1 MPKNA
6 LYAQSGGV
14 TAVINASA
22 WGVIEAVR
30 AHPSHFGT
38 CYAARDGILGV
49 LNEEIIDLDQEDPFT
64 LAALRHTPGGAFGSC
79 RFDLGDP
86 ERDRR
91 QYERLVE
98 VFRAHDIGY
107 FFYNG
112 GGGSMDTAL
121 KVARIGDLLGYPIT
135 AVGVPKTIDND
146 LDATDTSPGFGS
158 AAKFI
163 ATVVREAS
171 LDVESMHTSSTKVF
185 ILEVMGRHA
194 GWLAAAAA
202 LAQEYDGRPPM
213 LILFA
218 EIPFDEAD
226 FLQNLRLTVECHGY
240 CVVVVSEGLKYPDGT
255 LFAVAQSHD
264 VYAYTQLGGAA
275 PRLAEM
281 IKKETGHK
289 LHWSVVDYIQRAARH
304 LASRVDVEQAYA
316 VGKAAV
322 EGVVA
327 GHRSFMPVIRREASM
342 PYRWSIGRVPLE
354 RVANIERGMPRD
366 FISPDGY
373 GITQACRDYL
383 RPLIEGEDYPP
394 FENGLPCYP
403 RIRGVLLPKRCGAFP
418 IDENG

>member
-1 MPKNA
+1 MPQNA

-30 AHPSHFGT
+30 AHPAHFGKI
-38 CYAARDGILGV
+38 YAARDGILGV
-49 LNEEIIDLDQEDPFT
+49 LREEIIDLDQEDPLT

-86 ERDRR
+86 DKDPQ

-98 VFRAHDIGY
+98 VFRAHDIGT

-121 KVARIGDLLGYPIT
+121 KIAKMGERMGFPIK
-135 AVGVPKTIDND
+135 AIGVPKTIDND
-146 LDATDTSPGFGS
+146 LAVTDSSPGFGS

-163 ATVVREAS
+163 ATAVREAS

-185 ILEVMGRHA
+185 VMEVMGRHA

-202 LAQEYDGRPPM
+202 LAQEFDGQPPM

-218 EIPFDEAD
+218 EVPFDQDD
-226 FLQNLRLTVECHGY
+226 FLEHLNRTIERHGY
-240 CVVVVSEGLKYPDGT
+240 CVVVVSEGIKNPDGE
-255 LFAVAQSHD
+255 LFSVAQSHD

-275 PRLAEM
+275 PRLAEL
-281 IKKETGHK
+281 IREKTGHK
-289 LHWSVVDYIQRAARH
+289 LHWAVVDYIQRASRH
-304 LASRVDVEQAYA
+304 IASKVDVEQAYA
-316 VGKAAV
+316 CGRAAV

-327 GHRSFMPVIRREASM
+327 SEDAFMPIIRRDSNQ
-342 PYRWSIGRVPLE
+342 PYRWSIGFTPLE
-354 RVANIERGMPRD
+354 TVADIEQGMPRNY
-366 FISPDGY
+366 ITPDGY
-373 GITQACRDYL
+373 GITQAARDYL
-383 RPLIEGEDYPP
+383 RPLIQGEDAPP
-394 FENGLPCYP
+394 FERGLPCYP
-403 RIRGVLLPKRCGAFP
+403 RIRGELLPKRCPPF
-418 IDENG
+418 DVKTE

>member
-14 TAVINASA
+14 SAVINASA

-30 AHPSHFGT
+30 AHPAHFGT
-38 CYAARDGILGV
+38 CFAARNGILGV
-49 LNEEIIDLDQEDPFT
+49 LEEEIFDLDEEDPLT

-86 ERDRR
+86 EKDRV

-98 VFRAHDIGY
+98 VFQAHDIGY

-121 KVARIGDLLGYPIT
+121 KVARMGEVMDYPIT

-146 LDATDTSPGFGS
+146 LPLTDACPGFGS

-171 LDVESMHTSSTKVF
+171 LDVESAHTSSTRVF
-185 ILEVMGRHA
+185 IIEVMGRHA

-213 LILFA
+213 LILFP
-218 EIPFDEAD
+218 EVPFDQAR
-226 FLQNLRLTVECHGY
+226 FLTHLQMAVHCHGY
-240 CVVVVSEGLKYPDGT
+240 CVVVAAEGLKNPDGS
-255 LFAVAQSHD
+255 LFSVAQNHD
-264 VYAYTQLGGAA
+264 VYAYTQLGGVA
-275 PRLAEM
+275 PRLAEL
-281 IKKETGHK
+281 IRAETGHK
-289 LHWSVVDYIQRAARH
+289 LHWSVVDYVQRAARH

-316 VGKAAV
+316 VGRAAV

-327 GHRSFMPVIRREASM
+327 GQHSFVPMIRRLSNV
-342 PYRWSIGRVPLE
+342 PYRWSIEPVPLE
-354 RVANIERGMPRD
+354 AVANIERGMPEEH
-366 FISPDGY
+366 ISPDGY
-373 GITQACRDYL
+373 GITAACREYL
-383 RPLIEGEDYPP
+383 RPLIGGEDYPP
-394 FENGLPCYP
+394 FEGGLPCYP
-403 RIRGVLLPKRCGAFP
+403 RIQGVLRPQRCPPLHA
-418 IDENG
+418 DSLY

>member
-30 AHPSHFGT
+30 AHPAHFGT
-38 CYAARDGILGV
+38 CYAAHDGILGV
-49 LNEEIIDLDQEDPFT
+49 LKEEIFDLDQEDPLT
-64 LAALRHTPGGAFGSC
+64 LAALLHTPGGAFGSC

-86 ERDRR
+86 EKDPR
-91 QYERLVE
+91 QYQRLVE
-98 VFRAHDIGY
+98 VFKAHDIGT

-121 KVARIGDLLGYPIT
+121 KVARIGELMGYPIN

-171 LDVESMHTSSTKVF
+171 LDVESMYTSSTKVF

-202 LAQEYDGRPPM
+202 LAQEYDGQPPM

-218 EIPFDEAD
+218 EIPFDGED
-226 FLQNLRLTVECHGY
+226 FLTQLQRTIERHGY
-240 CVVVVSEGLKYPDGT
+240 CVVVVSEGLKRADGS
-255 LFAVAQSHD
+255 LFSVAQTHE
-264 VYAYTQLGGAA
+264 VYAYTQLGGVA
-275 PRLAEM
+275 PRLADW
-281 IKKETGHK
+281 IKRETGHK
-289 LHWSVVDYIQRAARH
+289 LHWAVADYVQRAARH

-322 EGVVA
+322 ERVVA
-327 GHRSFMPVIRREASM
+327 GHHSFMPVIRRVTSV
-342 PYRWSIGRVPLE
+342 PYRWTIDHVPLE

-366 FISPDGY
+366 FISADGY

-383 RPLIEGEDYPP
+383 RPLIEGEAFPP
-394 FENGLPCYP
+394 FEHGLPCYP
-403 RIRGVLLPKRCGAFP
+403 RIRGILRPQLCPPFMFT
-418 IDENG
+418 E

>member
-22 WGVIEAVR
+22 CGVIDAVR
-30 AHPSHFGT
+30 AHPAHFGT
-38 CYAARDGILGV
+38 CFAARDGILGV
-49 LNEEIIDLDQEDPFT
+49 LREEIIDLDQEDPLT

-86 ERDRR
+86 ERDPR
-91 QYERLVE
+91 QYQRLVE

-121 KVARIGDLLGYPIT
+121 KVARIGELMGYPIT

-171 LDVESMHTSSTKVF
+171 LDVESMHTSSTRVF
-185 ILEVMGRHA
+185 LLEVMGRHA

-202 LAQEYDGRPPM
+202 LAQEYDGQPPM

-218 EIPFDEAD
+218 EVPFDQTD
-226 FLQNLRLTVECHGY
+226 FLRHLHLAIERHGY
-240 CVVVVSEGLKYPDGT
+240 CVVVVSEGLKEPDGT

-275 PRLAEM
+275 PRLADL
-281 IKKETGHK
+281 IKRETGRK

-304 LASRVDVEQAYA
+304 LASKVDVEQAYA

-327 GHRSFMPVIRREASM
+327 GHRSFMPVIRRQTSV

-354 RVANIERGMPRD
+354 RVANIERSMPRE

-383 RPLIEGEDYPP
+383 RPLIDGEDCPP

-403 RIRGVLLPKRCGAFP
+403 RIRGVLRPKRCPEFMIGT
-418 IDENG
+418 D

>member
-14 TAVINASA
+14 SAVINASA

-30 AHPSHFGT
+30 GHPAHFGT
-38 CYAARDGILGV
+38 CYAARNGILGV
-49 LNEEIIDLDQEDPFT
+49 LEEEIIDLDEEDPLT

-79 RFDLGDP
+79 RFDLGDLHA
-86 ERDRR
+86 DRA

-98 VFRAHDIGY
+98 VFHAHDIGY

-112 GGGSMDTAL
+112 GGGSMDTAH
-121 KVARIGDLLGYPIT
+121 KVARIGDELGYPIT

-146 LDATDTSPGFGS
+146 LGMTDTSPGFGS

-171 LDVESMHTSSTKVF
+171 LDVESAHTTSTRVF

-213 LILFA
+213 LILFP
-218 EIPFDEAD
+218 ESPFDLGD
-226 FLQNLRLTVECHGY
+226 FLTQLQMAIRTHGY
-240 CVVVVSEGLKYPDGT
+240 CVVVASEGLKNPDGS
-255 LFAVAQSHD
+255 LFSVAQSHD
-264 VYAYTQLGGAA
+264 IYAYTQLGGVA
-275 PRLAEM
+275 PRLAE
-281 IKKETGHK
+281 IIRQETGHK

-304 LASRVDVEQAYA
+304 LASRTDVEQAYA
-316 VGKAAV
+316 VGRAAV

-327 GHRSFMPVIRREASM
+327 GRHGFMPVIRRESDQ
-342 PYRWSIGRVPLE
+342 PYRWSIDRVPLE
-354 RVANIERGMPRD
+354 EVASIERGLPPS

-373 GITQACRDYL
+373 GITAACRDYL

-394 FENGLPCYP
+394 FERGLPCYP
-403 RIRGVLLPKRCGAFP
+403 RIRGVLRPQRCPPFRAEP
-418 IDENG
+418 PD

>member
-30 AHPSHFGT
+30 AHPAHFGT
-38 CYAARDGILGV
+38 CYAARNGILGV
-49 LNEEIIDLDQEDPFT
+49 LEEEILDLDEEDPLT

-86 ERDRR
+86 QTHRA

-112 GGGSMDTAL
+112 GGGSMDTAA
-121 KVARIGDLLGYPIT
+121 KVARIGEEMGYPIT

-146 LDATDTSPGFGS
+146 LGATDACPGFGS

-163 ATVVREAS
+163 ATSVRETS
-171 LDVESMHTSSTKVF
+171 LDVESAHTTSTRVF

-213 LILFA
+213 LILFP
-218 EIPFDEAD
+218 EVPFDKAH
-226 FLQNLRLTVECHGY
+226 FLTHLQMAIHTHGY
-240 CVVVVSEGLKYPDGT
+240 CVVVAAEGLKNPDGS
-255 LFAVAQSHD
+255 LFSVAQSHD
-264 VYAYTQLGGAA
+264 IYAYTQLGGVA
-275 PRLAEM
+275 PRLAEL
-281 IKKETGHK
+281 IRTETGHK
-289 LHWSVVDYIQRAARH
+289 LHWSVVDYVQRAARH

-316 VGKAAV
+316 VGRAAV

-327 GHRSFMPVIRREASM
+327 GHRSFMPVIRRESQQ
-342 PYRWSIGRVPLE
+342 PYRWSVGHVPLDQ
-354 RVANIERGMPRD
+354 VANVERGLPPEY
-366 FISPDGY
+366 ISPDGF
-373 GITQACRDYL
+373 GITAACRDYL
-383 RPLIEGEDYPP
+383 RPLISGEDYPP
-394 FENGLPCYP
+394 YENGLPCYP
-403 RIRGVLLPKRCGAFP
+403 RIRGVLRAQRCPQLRA
-418 IDENG
+418 DEL

>member
-1 MPKNA
+1 MPQNA

-30 AHPSHFGT
+30 GHPAHFGRI
-38 CYAARDGILGV
+38 YAARDGILGA
-49 LNEEIIDLDQEDPFT
+49 LREELIDLDHEDPLT
-64 LAALRHTPGGAFGSC
+64 LQALKHTPGGAFGSC

-86 ERDRR
+86 DTHPE

-121 KVARIGDLLGYPIT
+121 KVAKMGDRMGYPIT

-146 LDATDTSPGFGS
+146 LAITDSSPGFGS

-163 ATVVREAS
+163 ATTVREAS

-202 LAQEYDGRPPM
+202 LAQEFDGQPPM

-218 EIPFDEAD
+218 ETPFDEAD
-226 FLQNLRLTVECHGY
+226 FLDHLNRTIERHGY
-240 CVVVVSEGLKYPDGT
+240 CVVVVSEGLKNPDGS
-255 LFAVAQSHD
+255 LFSVAQSHD

-275 PRLAEM
+275 PRLSEL
-281 IKKETGHK
+281 IREKTGHK
-289 LHWSVVDYIQRAARH
+289 LHWAVVDYIQRAARH
-304 LASRVDVEQAYA
+304 IASKVDVDQAYA
-316 VGKAAV
+316 CGRAAV

-327 GHRSFMPVIRREASM
+327 GEHSFMPIIRRDSTQ
-342 PYRWSIGRVPLE
+342 PYRWSIGRTSLE
-354 RVANIERGMPRD
+354 SVADIEQGMPREY
-366 FISPDGY
+366 ITPDGY
-373 GITQACRDYL
+373 GITQEARDYL
-383 RPLIEGEDYPP
+383 RPLIQGEEQPP
-394 FENGLPCYP
+394 FERGLPAYP
-403 RIRGVLLPKRCGAFP
+403 RIRGELLPKRCPPF
-418 IDENG
+418 DVDHD

>member
-1 MPKNA
+1 MPQNA

-30 AHPSHFGT
+30 AHPAHFGR

-64 LAALRHTPGGAFGSC
+64 LSALRHTPGGAFGSC

-86 ERDRR
+86 TKDRR

-121 KVARIGDLLGYPIT
+121 KVAQIGDLLGYPIT

-218 EIPFDEAD
+218 EMPFNEDE
-226 FLQNLRLTVECHGY
+226 FFMHLQRTIERFGY
-240 CVVVVSEGLKYPDGT
+240 CVVVVSEGLKQPDGT
-255 LFAVAQSHD
+255 LFAVAQTHN

-275 PRLAEM
+275 PRLAEI
-281 IKKETGHK
+281 IKKRTGHK

-304 LASRVDVEQAYA
+304 LASKVDVEQAYA

-327 GHRSFMPVIRREASM
+327 GHHSFMPTIRREASV
-342 PYRWSIGRVPLE
+342 PYRWSVDRVPLE
-354 RVANIERGMPRD
+354 RVANIERGMPREY
-366 FISPDGY
+366 ISPDGY

-383 RPLIEGEDYPP
+383 RPLIGGEDYPP
-394 FENGLPCYP
+394 YENGLPCYP
-403 RIRGVLLPKRCGAFP
+403 RIRGILRPRRCPPFKLN
-418 IDENG
+418 ESQ

>member
-22 WGVIEAVR
+22 LGVIEAVR
-30 AHPSHFGT
+30 SHPAHFGT
-38 CYAARDGILGV
+38 CFAARDGILGV
-49 LNEEIIDLDQEDPFT
+49 LREEIIDLDQEDPLT

-86 ERDRR
+86 EKNVH

-98 VFRAHDIGY
+98 VFKAHDIGT

-112 GGGSMDTAL
+112 GGGSMDTAN
-121 KVARIGDLLGYPIT
+121 KVARISDWMGYPIT

-202 LAQEYDGRPPM
+202 LAQEFDGRPPM

-218 EIPFDEAD
+218 EIPLDEAD
-226 FLQNLRLTVECHGY
+226 FLDQLQRTIERNGY
-240 CVVVVSEGLKYPDGT
+240 CVVVVSEGLKRQNGE
-255 LFAVAQSHD
+255 LFAIANRHS
-264 VYAYTQLGGAA
+264 VYAYTQLGGVA
-275 PRLAEM
+275 PRLAEW
-281 IKKETGHK
+281 IKQETGFK
-289 LHWSVVDYIQRAARH
+289 LHWAVADYVQRSARH
-304 LASRVDVEQAYA
+304 LAAKTDVEQAYA

-327 GHRSFMPVIRREASM
+327 GRHSFMPVIRRQSTL
-342 PYRWSIGRVPLE
+342 PYRWDIGYVALDQ
-354 RVANIERGMPRD
+354 VANIERGMPRD
-366 FISPDGY
+366 FITPDGY
-373 GITQACRDYL
+373 GITQTCRDYL
-383 RPLIEGEDYPP
+383 RPLISGEDYPP
-394 FENGLPCYP
+394 YQDGLPCYP
-403 RIRGVLLPKRCGAFP
+403 RIRGILRPRRCPPF
-418 IDENG
+418 IDQ